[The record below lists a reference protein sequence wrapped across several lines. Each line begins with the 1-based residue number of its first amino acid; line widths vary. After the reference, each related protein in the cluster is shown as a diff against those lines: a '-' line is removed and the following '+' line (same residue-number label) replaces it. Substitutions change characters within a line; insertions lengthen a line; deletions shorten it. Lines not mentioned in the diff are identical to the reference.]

1 MTKLKSGLSPSSL
14 KFIIVVDSL
23 AFCYGDRYIVTHCIK
38 LNRIKN
44 LSLVFFSVAHTF
56 TRINEKIRNCSSRI
70 MHALNLF
77 HLIKF
82 YLFRGRF
89 YIGKKKVSF
98 VVQFFLFFFSSFLY
112 CFSCWWTT
120 LFFCPRQ
127 TNYIVSR
134 N

>member
-44 LSLVFFSVAHTF
+44 FSLVFFSVAHTF

-89 YIGKKKVSF
+89 YIGKKKSF
-98 VVQFFLFFFSSFLY
+98 VRRSIFSVFFSSFLY

-120 LFFCPRQ
+120 LFFCPGQ